1 MERAGRHVLLVS
13 GVVAACVVVAT
24 VLILAL
30 GSPTRA
36 EWEPGTPEATLQ
48 TYVDAVWSGDS
59 TLALSL
65 LTEKARKDHEENYS
79 GSPFLNCGSE
89 AGSMLVVER
98 VTRSADDTQ
107 ATVIV
112 RVESFG
118 GSGISWDRSSW
129 TRDVA
134 LVREAG
140 EWRIADAYLCL

>member
-30 GSPTRA
+30 GSPSRA
-36 EWEPGTPEATLQ
+36 EWDPGTPEATLQ
-48 TYVDAVWSGDS
+48 AYVDAVWSGDS

-65 LTEKARKDHEENYS
+65 LSEGARKEHEQNYA

-89 AGSMLVVER
+89 DDRMLVVVR
-98 VTRSADDTQ
+98 TTRSADDTQ

-112 RVESFG
+112 RIESFS

-129 TRDVA
+129 THDVA